1 MSKKKQTEK
10 YLSEKFICSKCNHK
24 GASVDRLAMGDDSW
38 GSMFNAQTHRYA
50 FIACENC
57 GFTEVYALDV
67 LEGKDNLGAFL
78 EWMFP

>member
-10 YLSEKFICSKCNHK
+10 YLREKFVCSKCQHK
-24 GASVDRLAMGDDSW
+24 GATVQRLAMSDDSW
-38 GSMFNAQTHRYA
+38 GSWFDAQTHRYA
-50 FIACENC
+50 FATCPNC
-57 GFTEVYALDV
+57 GFTEVYALDI